1 MWLRVLIGFPQK
13 QMLRQGLGVS
23 GFFGRG
29 PRKHRQ
35 KQADRKGKGGPP
47 IQGCSWALYQP
58 EQLGLFSNG
67 TLEILRAH
75 TSAFKLATKRQGS
88 WTVTHQLL
96 EHELQHTRPA
106 PPCSQKGPRWTDR
119 RRCGRG
125 SPRLV
130 NCRGP
135 RVKTAPA
142 GLGPLASQ
150 GPCGPR

>member
-1 MWLRVLIGFPQK
+1 MVSLGGDPGSTGRN
-13 QMLRQGLGVS
+13 RQTGKAREDRPSRAVH
-23 GFFGRG
+23 G
-29 PRKHRQ
+29 P
-35 KQADRKGKGGPP
+35 
-47 IQGCSWALYQP
+47 YQP

-75 TSAFKLATKRQGS
+75 TSAFRLVTKRQGS
-88 WTVTHQLL
+88 WTVTHRLL
-96 EHELQHTRPA
+96 EHEIQHPRPA
-106 PPCSQKGPRWTDR
+106 PPCSQKGPQWTDR
-119 RRCGRG
+119 RRCGQG

-142 GLGPLASQ
+142 GLGPPASQ